1 MNRHLCSTAAAAL
14 ILGLSASAASA
25 LAATLSVDTPITTN
39 AVLQRDRA
47 IALSGD
53 APAASTV
60 SVEFDGAHLTATA
73 DQAGRWRIVLPP
85 HVAGGPYVLTVRDG
99 AETLSFDNVAVGDV
113 WLCSGQSNMEF
124 TLRHASNGDGEVG
137 GAGNPMLRLYNIPRA
152 SAPAPQSHF
161 SAPVTWQ
168 AASPTSAADFSAACF
183 IMGKE
188 LQARQHIPIGLIS
201 SAFGGSAIESWIS
214 REALATV
221 PRYHPDLA
229 QLDLYAADPDG
240 AVKAWALKLESWLGA
255 RAKAPADAKWRK
267 LSKLTYWESWGDPA
281 LADFDGIG
289 YYRAHVVLTAAQAG
303 AAQLHLGAIDDMD
316 LTRVNGAVVCADS
329 PWDKP
334 RRYALP
340 AGVLRTGDNIIDV
353 VVVDTGGGG
362 GMWGEAPR
370 KLVLADGS
378 EIALSDWSF
387 TQGAALAETGFPPG
401 PPWLGAAGRTT
412 LYNAMIA
419 PLHGYPLKGFAWY
432 QGEANAGDAKGYA
445 ELEPLLVR
453 DWRERF
459 GAQPFLTVQ
468 LAGFG
473 PRTSQPVDD
482 AWAQLRDVQRRAADA
497 DPAIGL
503 ASALDVGQV
512 YDIHPTDK
520 QSVGHR
526 LALAAR
532 HIALGD
538 KVEDRGPS
546 PISVRREGK
555 TIVVRFAHGP
565 LQLVGGGEA
574 LGFELCDA
582 KAHCHFVSGRLE
594 KDTIVLA
601 DDKSAREVRYL
612 WQASPLVNLYNK
624 AGLPATGFALPIA
637 KTHGD

>member
-1 MNRHLCSTAAAAL
+1 MKHHLCSAAAAAL
-14 ILGLSASAASA
+14 ILGLSATATSA
-25 LAATLSVDTPITTN
+25 LAATLSVDPPITTN
-39 AVLQRDRA
+39 AVLQRDRT

-60 SVEFDGAHLTATA
+60 SIEFDGARLSTTA
-73 DQAGRWRIVLPP
+73 DAAGRWRIALPP
-85 HVAGGPYVLTVRDG
+85 HAAGGPYVLTVRDG
-99 AETLSFDNVAVGDV
+99 AETLGFDNMAVGDV

-124 TLRHASNGDGEVG
+124 TLRHATNADGEVG

-152 SAPAPQSHF
+152 SAPKPQSRF
-161 SAPVTWQ
+161 APPVAWQ
-168 AASPTSAADFSAACF
+168 AASPASAADFSAACF
-183 IMGKE
+183 IMGKD
-188 LQARQHIPIGLIS
+188 LQARQGVPIGLIS

-221 PRYHPDLA
+221 PRYQPDLA

-240 AVKAWALKLESWLGA
+240 AGEAWPGNLKSLLGA
-255 RAKAPADAKWRK
+255 PAKAPTDAKWRK
-267 LSKLTYWESWGDPA
+267 VPTLTAWETWGDPA

-289 YYRAHVVLTAAQAG
+289 YYRAHVVLTPAQAG

-316 LTRVNGAVVCADS
+316 LTRVNGAVVGADS

-340 AGVLRTGDNIIDV
+340 AGVLRAGDN
-353 VVVDTGGGG
+353 
-362 GMWGEAPR
+362 GMWGEASR

-378 EIALSDWSF
+378 AIALSDWSF

-453 DWRERF
+453 DWRGRF

-473 PRTSQPVDD
+473 PRTSRPVDD

-503 ASALDVGQV
+503 ASALDVGEV
-512 YDIHPTDK
+512 NDIHPTDK

-532 HIALGD
+532 RIALGD

-546 PISVRREGK
+546 PVSAQREGK
-555 TIVVRFAHGP
+555 SIVVRFAHGP

-582 KAHCHFVSGRLE
+582 KARCRFVSGRLE
-594 KDTIVLA
+594 KDAILLA

-612 WQASPLVNLYNK
+612 WQASPLVNLYNA

-637 KTHGD
+637 KTHND